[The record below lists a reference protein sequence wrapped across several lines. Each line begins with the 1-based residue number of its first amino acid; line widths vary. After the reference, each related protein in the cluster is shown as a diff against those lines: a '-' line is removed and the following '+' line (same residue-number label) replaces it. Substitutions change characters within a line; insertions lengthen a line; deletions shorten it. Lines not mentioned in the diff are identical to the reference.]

1 MHLVYV
7 CTYACGE
14 LIYACICMNK
24 SANDLHVTVTVG
36 FGFACSLNLLQLV
49 VQLCLLLWLLLWMM
63 R

>member
-1 MHLVYV
+1 
-7 CTYACGE
+7 
-14 LIYACICMNK
+14 MNK